1 MRTLGSVRPPAE
13 QAIRQDWGKAPER
26 SGANP
31 SLSASWIFRFAQGP
45 DPGLGLAGGLTQ
57 GVDSTPR

>member
-1 MRTLGSVRPPAE
+1 MRPPAE

-45 DPGLGLAGGLTQ
+45 GPGPGPGLGLLEG
-57 GVDSTPR
+57 

>member
-1 MRTLGSVRPPAE
+1 MRTLGSVRPSAE

-31 SLSASWIFRFAQGP
+31 SLSANWIIRFAQG
-45 DPGLGLAGGLTQ
+45 PGLGLAGGLTQ
-57 GVDSTPR
+57 GVDSTPC